1 MHNIASLSSLPTVSS
16 SPPPLSVPVHAWI
29 SDFASDLAIEL
40 RPSTA
45 PSALPPY
52 PSPLLLLLP
61 SFLRPDPSTKA
72 DEREQRVDEGG
83 QGERG
88 RLRDRSILLSSRP
101 ITIRFRG
108 TREEKRSRND
118 RGGS

>member
-1 MHNIASLSSLPTVSS
+1 MHNIASLSSLPTVS

-88 RLRDRSILLSSRP
+88 RLCGRSILRYEADHDPFSWNAR
-101 ITIRFRG
+101 
-108 TREEKRSRND
+108 REEKSE
-118 RGGS
+118 